1 MSTASSE
8 LSVRDSAVSRVSIR
22 RYTDEAVTPEQI
34 RDVVDIARRA
44 PSPYNIQPWRV
55 VAVTDPETKER
66 LKAAAYGQPQVGA
79 APVVF
84 VIYTDM
90 QEMLDTV
97 EETVHPG
104 MGEEAKVS
112 ISAQLRGDYGRMP
125 DEARA
130 GFGRGQGC
138 TFMGYLLLAAQSL
151 GYGTSPML
159 GFDPAQVK
167 EILGLP
173 AHTEI
178 PALVSMG
185 RPAEDGFPQYR
196 HEVDRILRIV

>member
-1 MSTASSE
+1 MSIASSE

-22 RYTDEAVTPEQI
+22 RYTEEAVSPDQI

-55 VAVTDPETKER
+55 VAVTNPETKER

-97 EETVHPG
+97 ETTVHPG
-104 MGEEAKVS
+104 MGEEAKVKV
-112 ISAQLRGDYGRMP
+112 SAQLRKDYGAMS
-125 DEARA
+125 ESARA
-130 GFGRGQGC
+130 EFGRGQGY
-138 TFMGYLLLAAQSL
+138 TFLGYLLLAAQSL
-151 GYGTSPML
+151 GYSTSPML
-159 GFDPAQVK
+159 GFDPAQVRD
-167 EILGLP
+167 ILGLP
-173 AHTEI
+173 AHAEI
-178 PALVSMG
+178 PALVAMG

-196 HEVDRILRIV
+196 HDVDRILRIV